1 MACVSSLEP
10 HCCWLDQALALVPE
24 PQAVPGCP
32 CPAVSSRSEPREV
45 HTAAWG
51 VTAAVHHLISPP
63 TAWWAV
69 PAERQLLKQAAVVA
83 AQKLSACKGPRQAA
97 RNCSSHAP
105 RLRLPCYA
113 THPIDPEAHTWEGP
127 ATVAAVG
134 RAWTWVLAA
143 TTLTSSMPS
152 DCCRPSCCAASV
164 SAGVTA
170 RPRTCPKAASGEV
183 AWRETPAL
191 PTLAPQQALTGLA

>member
-83 AQKLSACKGPRQAA
+83 AQKLSACRGPRESGHVRQQGTVPG
-97 RNCSSHAP
+97 SKE
-105 RLRLPCYA
+105 LFQPC
-113 THPIDPEAHTWEGP
+113 TQT
-127 ATVAAVG
+127 
-134 RAWTWVLAA
+134 AA
-143 TTLTSSMPS
+143 TMLCNSSN
-152 DCCRPSCCAASV
+152 
-164 SAGVTA
+164 
-170 RPRTCPKAASGEV
+170 
-183 AWRETPAL
+183 
-191 PTLAPQQALTGLA
+191 